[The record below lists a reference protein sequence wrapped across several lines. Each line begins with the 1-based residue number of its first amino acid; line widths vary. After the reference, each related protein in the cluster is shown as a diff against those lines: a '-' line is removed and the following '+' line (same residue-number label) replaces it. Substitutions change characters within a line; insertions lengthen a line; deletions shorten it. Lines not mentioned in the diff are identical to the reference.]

1 MTATALL
8 TILSILVVDGAVATA
23 IGLAAVGIGLWA
35 VRALGLHRQ
44 PPRWQW
50 LIGAG
55 LGAGLLAMLVLA
67 LGALGVLSTGV
78 WWAIVAAAIAAG
90 VARAASLIAET
101 RRPPESDA
109 PSGDARRPYHRWCWL
124 AAVPFAL
131 LAISAATCP
140 PGYLWPAEGNGYDVL
155 EYHFG
160 GPREWFDAGRIVH
173 LPHNIYTNFPQSA
186 EMLYLLSFV
195 LHGSPIGGVY
205 SAQLVNLLL
214 AALAVGGAWL
224 AGREFGR
231 LPGVVAGLTVATCP
245 MLTYLSGVAYVENG
259 MLAMLTLS
267 LACASRGLRAHDAA
281 PRWAMV
287 GGLLAGLAGGFKYTA
302 LPLGAAPLA
311 IAWFAFAKRR
321 VRVAVVFTV
330 SVAAAF
336 APWAVRN
343 VVNTGNPVFPL
354 ARTIWPERPGV
365 WSDEAAAR
373 WAEGHRPAPEDRSA
387 RGRLRALGERVAANE
402 LYGPTPVLAILFGL
416 AIALRR
422 AADPPHTHSRR
433 LAGACL
439 ICALVI
445 AAGWASLTHLVDRFA
460 IGLLATT
467 ALLMGLAAADRQ
479 HLVRAAAVLTV
490 LGASAWNGRTVL
502 REFSTAGVF
511 AIQAF
516 GATHWMLEG
525 QWPGTAHLPRLRE
538 ICDGGGRVLVV
549 GDARA
554 FYLPRGC
561 DYHVVFSRNPF
572 SEHVAA
578 WRDAPPRTES
588 PAAWLTARG
597 YSHLYVDWS
606 EVRRLSRSR
615 YGFWPGLA
623 DLSPTDYEAM
633 GLQAIEHFTSG
644 ERAYGTL
651 FATQTGE
658 RSRAAAA
665 PPMPHRLAVRT
676 GATTPSAD

>member
-44 PPRWQW
+44 PPRWQC

-55 LGAGLLAMLVLA
+55 LGAGLLAMLMLA
-67 LGALGVLSTGV
+67 LGSLGVLSFGV

-90 VARAASLIAET
+90 AVRAASLIVDA
-101 RRPPESDA
+101 RRPPASDA
-109 PSGDARRPYHRWCWL
+109 PSNESKKPFHRWYWL
-124 AAVPFAL
+124 AAVPFAW
-131 LAISAATCP
+131 LAVSAATCP

-160 GPREWFDAGRIVH
+160 GPREWFDAGRVAF
-173 LPHNIYTNFPQSA
+173 LPHNIYTNFPQNA

-195 LHGSPIGGVY
+195 LHGSAIGGVY
-205 SAQLVNLLL
+205 SAQLVNVLLGM
-214 AALAVGGAWL
+214 LAVGGAWL

-231 LPGVVAGLTVATCP
+231 LPGAVAGLTVATCP

-267 LACASRGLRAHDAA
+267 LACVSRGLRDPDAA
-281 PRWAMV
+281 PRWAMI

-302 LPLGAAPLA
+302 LPLGALPLA
-311 IAWFAFAKRR
+311 IAWFAHAKRR
-321 VRVAVVFTV
+321 VRVAVVFT
-330 SVAAAF
+330 SSAAAAF

-343 VVNTGNPVFPL
+343 IANTGNPVFPL

-373 WAEGHRPAPEDRSA
+373 WAEGHRPAPQERSA
-387 RGRLRALGERVAANE
+387 RGRLLALGERVAANR
-402 LYGPTPVLAILFGL
+402 LYGPTPALAMLLGL
-416 AIALRR
+416 AVVVRR
-422 AADPPHTHSRR
+422 ATDPTHKDPRR
-433 LAGACL
+433 SAGAGL
-439 ICALVI
+439 TCALVI
-445 AAGWASLTHLVDRFA
+445 AAGWAALTHLVDRFA
-460 IGLLATT
+460 LGLLAPA
-467 ALLMGLAAADRQ
+467 ALLLGLAAADRQ
-479 HLVRAAAVLTV
+479 RRVRAAAVLTV
-490 LGASAWNGRTVL
+490 LGASAWNLRTL
-502 REFSTAGVF
+502 SHEFSSAGVF

-554 FYLPRGC
+554 FYLPRDC
-561 DYHVVFSRNPF
+561 DYHVVFSCNPF
-572 SEHVAA
+572 AEHVAA
-578 WRDAPPRTES
+578 WRNAPTRTER
-588 PAAWLTARG
+588 PAEWLTQRG

-623 DLSPTDYEAM
+623 ELSPEDCEAM
-633 GLQAIEHFTSG
+633 GLQAIERFTSG
-644 ERAYGTL
+644 ERAYATL
-651 FATQTGE
+651 FSARRGQH
-658 RSRAAAA
+658 SRAAAA